1 MNKEK
6 GVSLIEV
13 LLSISIALSVFSSL
27 MKLEVHLLQQQSV
40 IFQETK
46 KLMKLFNEQ
55 QSNQSISH

>member
-13 LLSISIALSVFSSL
+13 LLSVSIILSVFLSL
-27 MKLEVHLLQQQSV
+27 AKLEVHLLQQQSS

-55 QSNQSISH
+55 QFNQSNSH